1 MTNNTFTEDEQFLL
15 MSVPAMI
22 GSAVS
27 MSEKSG
33 VVGTVKE
40 ALSSAK
46 SLMGGIKQY
55 PTNQVL
61 KDVLPVLEERQEAIE
76 HAKKY
81 KDKALQRMKENGI
94 DNPEKFKQQLLQDC
108 KDVAKILDA
117 KASEQDKHEYKEWAM
132 AIAEKVA
139 MASKEGGFLG
149 FGGQQVSPGEVAMI
163 ADVSQALGT
172 ESPLALA

>member
-1 MTNNTFTEDEQFLL
+1 MSNSTFTEEEQFLL

-33 VVGTVKE
+33 VLGTVKE
-40 ALSSAK
+40 AMSSAK
-46 SLMGGIKQY
+46 SLMGGIKEY

-61 KDVLPVLEERQEAIE
+61 RDVLPILEERQEAIE

-81 KDKALQRMKENGI
+81 KDKAMSRMKENGI
-94 DNPEKFKQQLLQDC
+94 NTPEKFKQQLLQDC
-108 KDVAKILDA
+108 KEVARILDA
-117 KASEQDKHEYKEWAM
+117 KASDQDTREYKEWAM

-149 FGGQQVSPGEVAMI
+149 FGGQQVSPGEVEMI
-163 ADVSQALGT
+163 DHVAQALGSD
-172 ESPLALA
+172 SPFAVA

>member
-33 VVGTVKE
+33 VIGTVKE
-40 ALSSAK
+40 AMSSAK
-46 SLMGGIKQY
+46 SLISGIKEY

-61 KDVLPVLEERQEAIE
+61 RGVLPILEERQEAIA

-81 KDKALQRMKENGI
+81 KDKAVTRMEENGI
-94 DNPEKFKQQLLQDC
+94 DSPEKFKQQLLEDC
-108 KDVAKILDA
+108 RNVAQILDA
-117 KASEQDKHEYKEWAM
+117 KASEQDKQEYKEWAM

-139 MASKEGGFLG
+139 MAAKEGGFLG
-149 FGGQQVSPGEVAMI
+149 FGGQQISPGEIAIIDDVAR
-163 ADVSQALGT
+163 ALGSQ
-172 ESPLALA
+172 SPLALA

>member
-1 MTNNTFTEDEQFLL
+1 MTNNTFTDEEQFLL

-33 VVGTVKE
+33 VIGTVKE
-40 ALSSAK
+40 AMSNAK
-46 SLMGGIKQY
+46 SLISGIKEY

-61 KDVLPVLEERQEAIE
+61 KNVLPIIEERKEALE
-76 HAKKY
+76 YAQKY
-81 KDKALQRMKENGI
+81 KQKALSRMKEKGI
-94 DNPEKFKQQLLQDC
+94 DNPDKFKQQLLQDC
-108 KDVAKILDA
+108 NEVAKILDA
-117 KASEQDKHEYKEWAM
+117 KASNQDKHEYKEWAM

-149 FGGQQVSPGEVAMI
+149 FGGQRVSPGEVEI
-163 ADVSQALGT
+163 INDVALALGS
-172 ESPLALA
+172 ESPLAIA

>member
-1 MTNNTFTEDEQFLL
+1 MTNSTFTEEEQFLL

-33 VVGTVKE
+33 VLGTVKE
-40 ALSSAK
+40 AMSSAK
-46 SLMGGIKQY
+46 SLMSGIKGY
-55 PTNQVL
+55 PNNQVL
-61 KDVLPVLEERQEAIE
+61 KDVLPILEERQEAIA

-81 KDKALQRMKENGI
+81 KEKALSRMKDKGI
-94 DNPEKFKQQLLQDC
+94 DSPEKFKQQLLLDC
-108 KDVAKILDA
+108 KDVSRILDA
-117 KASEQDKHEYKEWAM
+117 KASDQDKQEYKEWAM

-149 FGGQQVSPGEVAMI
+149 FGGQRVSPGEVAMI
-163 ADVSQALGT
+163 DSVAQALGSD
-172 ESPLALA
+172 SPFAMA